1 MIKQADKHIHQT
13 NKASEATRRDNWP
26 HMFII
31 LHLLM
36 KVYDKQ
42 ADKHIHNTRISFEF
56 TRRDNWPHMFLILHF
71 LMKVY
76 DKQAGEDKLIEQI

>member
-42 ADKHIHNTRISFEF
+42 ADKHIHQTGIAFES
-56 TRRDNWPHMFLILHF
+56 TRRDNWPHMFLILYF

-76 DKQAGEDKLIEQI
+76 DKQTTNFFIEQA